1 MKIFDQKELKEAFS
15 FADEGGQSLH
25 LMNHSGGAY
34 PGAPQCFKRTRTFA
48 HLIDADLE
56 RLIATAKKMGVRR
69 IKVSREGVQRSAY

>member
-34 PGAPQCFKRTRTFA
+34 PGAPPMFQTNSYFCSFN
-48 HLIDADLE
+48 
-56 RLIATAKKMGVRR
+56 
-69 IKVSREGVQRSAY
+69 